1 VSSKASKVN
10 EDSSSSSSGYHSW
23 SIIHWCCR
31 CSFEKSND
39 VDSDVNSSWMQESNK
54 IEYIMGSVATSSN
67 SLKELGLLNVVGGD
81 DGVNQRNIS
90 IIPFHLTS
98 SSDLFCN
105 RELNMEQIGAIG
117 FDMDWTLAQYK
128 EEFDL
133 LAYNGAVNLLV
144 ETFGYPTELYS
155 YRYHQTAYRR
165 GCLIDKKRGN
175 LLKLD
180 RHRYVRVAEHGL
192 TSLSRVERK
201 SIYKHSFEALVETSQ
216 FENIDT
222 PFSLI
227 DACLFA
233 QLVDLKDRLG
243 SSSDVLQS
251 RPYQQLW
258 NDLRKCVDLCHRNGV
273 IKQTVAQNPEK
284 YIAYDPNIFPMLDG
298 FRAAGRKVF
307 LLTNSLWDYTQ
318 VVMSYLQGKKA
329 GTKKDLK
336 WTESFDVIIV
346 GGNKPAFLT
355 DDRDTLP
362 LYRVRPADGALSN
375 LEFIPSQPVELQ
387 EFLDEGKVFQGGNAH
402 KLHKLLKVEGSRV
415 LYTGDHIYS
424 DILRTKRSVGWR
436 TCLIIPELGAEMLQ
450 EKKMRN
456 EWRMLAKMRAQQAQL
471 EDLLEE
477 MLLRLFHLKNDAT
490 TTADSTSTS
499 SSSSS
504 SSSSVLSQSEA
515 SIGLASTLA
524 KTGTADLGQLIR
536 QSEELVAQSTQID
549 QLQQQANTL
558 RETTKALSRKIR
570 SGMEMVSAAY
580 HPRFGPLFRAGFQES
595 RFAVQITDYACVY
608 TSRASNLGFISPMRP
623 YLRPPR
629 DILPHD
635 RFVESAA
642 ESVPLILQNNS

>member
-1 VSSKASKVN
+1 
-10 EDSSSSSSGYHSW
+10 
-23 SIIHWCCR
+23 
-31 CSFEKSND
+31 
-39 VDSDVNSSWMQESNK
+39 MQESNK
-54 IEYIMGSVATSSN
+54 IEYVMGSVNPSSY
-67 SLKELGLLNVVGGD
+67 SLEELGLSVVGG
-81 DGVNQRNIS
+81 NQRNIS

-98 SSDLFCN
+98 ASDLFCN

-144 ETFGYPTELYS
+144 ETFGYPSELYT

-175 LLKLD
+175 ILKLD

-192 TSLSRVERK
+192 TALSRVERK

-233 QLVDLKDRLG
+233 QLVDLKDRL
-243 SSSDVLQS
+243 DPTNEVLHN

-258 NDLRKCVDLCHRNGV
+258 SDLRKCIDLCHRNGV
-273 IKQTVAQNPEK
+273 IKLTVAQNPEK

-318 VVMSYLQGKKA
+318 VVMSYLEGRKTGA
-329 GTKKDLK
+329 NKDLK

-355 DDRDTLP
+355 DDRDSLP
-362 LYRVRPADGALSN
+362 LYRVRPSDGALSN
-375 LEFIPSQPVELQ
+375 LEFIPPQPAELQ
-387 EFLDEGKVFQGGNAH
+387 QFLAEGKVFQGGNAI

-415 LYTGDHIYS
+415 LYAGDHIYS

-436 TCLIIPELGAEMLQ
+436 TCLIVPELGAEMLQ
-450 EKKMRN
+450 EKKMRG
-456 EWRMLAKMRAQQAQL
+456 EWRQLAKMRAQQAQL
-471 EDLLEE
+471 EELLEE
-477 MLLRLFHLKNDAT
+477 MLLRLFRLKNEPGSAPPQLP
-490 TTADSTSTS
+490 AASPEP
-499 SSSSS
+499 
-504 SSSSVLSQSEA
+504 SQ
-515 SIGLASTLA
+515 GLA
-524 KTGTADLGQLIR
+524 KTLVPADLSKLIR
-536 QSEELVAQSTQID
+536 QSEELVAKSAQID
-549 QLQQQANTL
+549 QLQEQANTL

-570 SGMEMVSAAY
+570 SGMEAVSAAY

-608 TSRASNLGFISPMRP
+608 TSRASNLGFVSPMRP
-623 YLRPPR
+623 LRPPR
-629 DILPHD
+629 DLLPHD
-635 RFVESAA
+635 RFVEST
-642 ESVPLILQNNS
+642 EENVIIKSNND

>member
-1 VSSKASKVN
+1 MRVAVLFLINLFSAVNAFLKKPLFNYLTRRAKSYCKLFENRGENNENESDQVNAS
-10 EDSSSSSSGYHSW
+10 W
-23 SIIHWCCR
+23 L
-31 CSFEKSND
+31 
-39 VDSDVNSSWMQESNK
+39 QESNK
-54 IEYIMGSVATSSN
+54 IEYVMGSVSTSSN
-67 SLKELGLLNVVGGD
+67 SFEELGLSVIGSG
-81 DGVNQRNIS
+81 NQRNIS

-144 ETFGYPTELYS
+144 ETFCYPSELYS
-155 YRYHQTAYRR
+155 YRYYQNAYRR

-175 LLKLD
+175 ILKLD

-192 TSLSRVERK
+192 TALSRTDRK

-216 FENIDT
+216 YENIDT

-233 QLVDLKDRLG
+233 QLVDLKDKLG
-243 SSSDVLQS
+243 AGSEVLQGRS
-251 RPYQQLW
+251 YQQLW
-258 NDLRKCVDLCHRNGV
+258 VDLRKCVDLCHRNGV
-273 IKQTVAQNPEK
+273 IKLTVAQNPEK

-318 VVMSYLQGKKA
+318 VVMSYLEGKNA
-329 GTKKDLK
+329 GANKDLK

-355 DDRDTLP
+355 DDRDSLP
-362 LYRVRPADGALSN
+362 LYRVRPSDGALSN
-375 LEFIPSQPVELQ
+375 LEFIPNQPEELQ
-387 EFLDEGKVFQGGNAH
+387 EFLSQGKVFQGGNAI

-436 TCLIIPELGAEMLQ
+436 TCLIVPELGAEMLQ

-456 EWRMLAKMRAQQAQL
+456 EWRMLAKMRSQQAQL

-477 MLLRLFHLKNDAT
+477 MLLRIFRLKNDA
-490 TTADSTSTS
+490 SFMSMS
-499 SSSSS
+499 SSTPPSTPPSEP
-504 SSSSVLSQSEA
+504 SV
-515 SIGLASTLA
+515 GLASTLA
-524 KTGTADLGQLIR
+524 KTSSADLSQLIR

-549 QLQQQANTL
+549 QLQQQANSL

-595 RFAVQITDYACVY
+595 RFGVQICDYACVY
-608 TSRASNLGFISPMRP
+608 TSRASNLGFVSPMRP
-623 YLRPPR
+623 LRPPR
-629 DILPHD
+629 DLLPHD
-635 RFVESAA
+635 RFVESAEA
-642 ESVPLILQNNS
+642 SIFLQNNNNDDD